1 MADEL
6 DEKSL
11 RLFCGQ
17 DNWHTLKDPGSGIR
31 SLVLSDGPNGLR
43 IEQET
48 GIGFLP
54 SKEAV
59 CYPAASLIA
68 CSFDRDLLKAQGDM
82 LALDC
87 LEEGVD
93 VLLGP
98 GVNHKRSP
106 LCGRN
111 FEYYSEDPILSSELA
126 IAYINGVQARGIGT
140 SLKHY
145 AANSREKG
153 RLVQDSIV
161 DERTLHELYL
171 RQFERVM
178 KTAGPWS
185 VMAAYNKL
193 NGTHCTENRYLLKE
207 LARDKWGYR
216 GIFVSDWGA
225 VHDPAVSVKNGLN
238 LQMPGGHRGIAVRLK
253 KALAENR
260 ITETEVRENLACLKA
275 GLHALHPEEK
285 TEYDLK
291 AHLDFARQAAEKSA
305 VLLKNEDILPLKKTA
320 GIALIGAFAKHPR
333 YQGTGSSRVNAIQV
347 DSVHAAM
354 EAAGYDFTYA
364 EGYHPEL
371 DISDLVLVQQ
381 ALLAA
386 KEADTVIVVAG
397 LPDRYEAE
405 GYDRRDMSMPEN
417 QNHLIRELARVN
429 PNIVVVLQCGA
440 PVEMPWLDQ
449 VKGLLYM
456 GLSGCQGGAAAVNL
470 LGGKVNPSGR
480 LAETWPLKLADT
492 PCYRYFDDD
501 LHMAEYR
508 EAIFSGYRY
517 YTSMQVPVCYP
528 FGYGLS
534 YTAFSYDRMDV
545 RQEDDAVLVTVQLTN
560 TGDRPGREIVQIY
573 AGMPE
578 SRIVRP
584 RRELKGF
591 AAIDLKPQESG
602 EVTIRIPLAD
612 LAYYDVQR
620 KDWAVEAGTYTFAAC
635 ASAAEI
641 RLQAGMEIAGIT
653 DPFSRLAEDY
663 IQYEDGS
670 VAVDRIAFEQ
680 LVGHPVP
687 RWHRQDFDVDTTVDD
702 LAVTGLGRRLHRLIR
717 RILKKDKWRH
727 VEGSM
732 VFEAPVRMLFM
743 LSQKVTWDTLD
754 VVLDMF
760 RHGFFRNLHKL
771 RRTLYGGR

>member
-1 MADEL
+1 MAEEL
-6 DEKSL
+6 DEKKL

-17 DNWHTLKDPGSGIR
+17 DNWHTLKDPASGLR

-59 CYPAASLIA
+59 CYPAASLVA
-68 CSFDRDLLKAQGDM
+68 CSFDRDLLKEQGDM

-111 FEYYSEDPILSSELA
+111 FEYYSEDPILSSELG
-126 IAYINGVQARGIGT
+126 IAYINGVQAHGIGT

-171 RQFERVM
+171 RQFERIM
-178 KTAGPWS
+178 KEAKPWS

-193 NGTHCTENRYLLKE
+193 NGIHCTENRYLLQD

-225 VHDPAVSVKNGLN
+225 VHDPVASVKNGLN
-238 LQMPGGHRGIAVRLK
+238 LQMPGGHHGIAARLQR
-253 KALAENR
+253 ALRNKEISEAD
-260 ITETEVRENLACLKA
+260 IKENLSYLEA
-275 GLHALHPEEK
+275 GLKSLRPEEK
-285 TEYDLK
+285 KEYDLK
-291 AHLDFARQAAEKSA
+291 AHLDFARHAAEQSA
-305 VLLKNEDILPLKKTA
+305 VLLKNEGILPLKKTSS
-320 GIALIGAFAKHPR
+320 IALVGAFAKHPR
-333 YQGTGSSRVNAIQV
+333 YQGTGSSKVNSV
-347 DSVHAAM
+347 ETDSIHAAM

-371 DISDLVLVQQ
+371 DMNDLVLVQQ
-381 ALLAA
+381 AIFAA
-386 KEADTVIVVAG
+386 KEAETVIVVAG

-417 QNHLIRELARVN
+417 QNYLIKELAKVN

-470 LGGKVNPSGR
+470 LSGNVNPSGR
-480 LAETWPLKLADT
+480 LAETWPLKLQDT
-492 PCYRYFDDD
+492 PCYQYFTDD
-501 LHMAEYR
+501 LRTVEYR
-508 EAIFSGYRY
+508 EALFSGYRY
-517 YTSMQVPVCYP
+517 YTTMQVPVCYP

-534 YTAFSYDRMDV
+534 YTTFRYDRIDLQKDSNGV
-545 RQEDDAVLVTVQLTN
+545 QVSVQLTN
-560 TGDRPGREIVQIY
+560 TGTVSGREVVQIY
-573 AGMPE
+573 VSLPK

-584 RRELKGF
+584 LRELKGF
-591 AAIDLKPQESG
+591 ASINLQPQESG
-602 EVTIRIPLAD
+602 TVTIRIPYQD
-612 LAYYDVQR
+612 LAYYDVQ
-620 KDWAVEAGTYTFAAC
+620 KGDWALEAGTYCFAAC
-635 ASAAEI
+635 ASAAEV
-641 RLQAGMEIAGIT
+641 RLQANTEIAGVT
-653 DPFSRLAEDY
+653 DPYSRLGEDY
-663 IQYEDGS
+663 IQYEDGI
-670 VAVDRIAFEQ
+670 VTINRMAFEQ
-680 LVGHPVP
+680 LAGHPIP
-687 RWHRQDFDVDTTVDD
+687 TWQRPDFDVDTTVDD

-717 RILKKDKWRH
+717 RILRQEKWRH
-727 VEGSM
+727 VEGTM
-732 VFEAPVRMLFM
+732 VFEAPVRSLFM
-743 LSQKVTWDTLD
+743 LSRRVTWDTLD

-760 RHGFFRNLHKL
+760 RHGFFRNLFRL
-771 RRTLYGGR
+771 RRTLYGGK